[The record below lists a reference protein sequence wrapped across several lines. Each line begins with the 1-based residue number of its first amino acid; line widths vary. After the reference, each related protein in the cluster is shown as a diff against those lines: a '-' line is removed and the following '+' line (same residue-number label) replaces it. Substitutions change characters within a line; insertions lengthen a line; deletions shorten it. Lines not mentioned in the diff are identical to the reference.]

1 MKKISKLLVSI
12 GLLATATTGCTDLDV
27 DITSQYTEYPD
38 SEIAIE
44 AKMANVY
51 YSFRA
56 ALGRRYNEACE
67 FSSDEFTGISFD
79 GDYYDNGDY
88 ALPSLHKVTPDTHCV
103 DWYGDITAGI
113 TNCNRAIVDF
123 GGEDAPAAAPALAM
137 RAFYHFILMDMFGAT
152 PILDHLL
159 DDDEAIDRSP
169 RPEVAAFIEQD
180 LLKALP
186 NLTQE
191 NNASTYGKP
200 NYWMAKALL
209 AKLYINWGVYSC
221 ADVATYDPNTV
232 ENKKLDECIAICDEI
247 MQQGPFDLSDGYR
260 EKFWPENGSHIK
272 DFIYAMPYD
281 RITAQGMTYARFR
294 TWRQMNGPDLSFY
307 GFKLNASVGGMF
319 AVNSNVVDLL
329 SLSGDERNL
338 SIVGGPVYYYD
349 ENRNISDEPYIYDG
363 NGFNGQLVFTKEI
376 TLKSNSQSDME
387 QLNTGKSVEGWS
399 QGYKSVKWFP
409 TYDDYLNGRNQS
421 NDVPIFRYA
430 DIILTKAEALLR
442 GGASTNGDTPQTLLN
457 QIRAYVN
464 APAFE
469 GNPTLDDILDE
480 RGREFFDEN
489 WRRNDL
495 IRFGRFED
503 DWGYKN
509 TVNPAA
515 KTELFRRIFP
525 IPTGVMETNTNWTQN
540 PGY

>member
-12 GLLATATTGCTDLDV
+12 GLLATATTGCTDLNV

-51 YSFRA
+51 YAFRA

-67 FSSDEFTGISFD
+67 FTSDEFTGISFD

-113 TNCNRAIVDF
+113 TNCNRVIVDL
-123 GGEDAPAAAPALAM
+123 GGEDTPAAAPAVAM

-169 RPEVAAFIEQD
+169 RPEVAAFIEKD

-186 NLTQE
+186 NLSQE
-191 NNASTYGKP
+191 NSASTYGKP

-221 ADVATYDPNTV
+221 ADVTTYTPDTPNP
-232 ENKKLDECIAICDEI
+232 KLDDCITICDEI
-247 MQQGPFDLSDGYR
+247 INNGPFDLSDGYR

-272 DFIYAMPYD
+272 DFIYVMPYD

-294 TWRQMNGPDLSFY
+294 TWRQMNGPDRSFY

-319 AVNSNVVDLL
+319 AVNPNVVELL
-329 SLSGDERNL
+329 SLPGDERNL

-349 ENRNISDEPYIYDG
+349 ENRNISDEPYIYEG

-430 DIILTKAEALLR
+430 DIILTKAEAILR
-442 GGASTNGDTPQTLLN
+442 GGTATNGDTPQSLMN
-457 QIRAYVN
+457 QIRGYVN
-464 APAFE
+464 APDFE
-469 GNPTLDDILDE
+469 GNPTLQDILDE

-495 IRFGRFED
+495 IRFGHFED
-503 DWGYKN
+503 DWGYKHI
-509 TVNPAA
+509 VNPAA
-515 KTELFRRIFP
+515 KNELFRRIFP
-525 IPTGVMETNTNWTQN
+525 IPTGVMNTNTNWEQN

>member
-1 MKKISKLLVSI
+1 MKKISKILVSI
-12 GLLATATTGCTDLDV
+12 GLLATATTGCTNLDV

-51 YSFRA
+51 YAFRA

-67 FSSDEFTGISFD
+67 FTSDEFSGISFD

-159 DDDEAIDRSP
+159 ESDEAIDRSP
-169 RPEVAAFIEQD
+169 RPEVAAFIEKD
-180 LLKALP
+180 ILKALP

-191 NNASTYGKP
+191 SNASTYGKP

-221 ADVATYDPNTV
+221 ADVATYTPDVSNP
-232 ENKKLDECIAICDEI
+232 KLDDCITICDEI
-247 MQQGPFDLSDGYR
+247 INNGPFDLSDGYR

-294 TWRQMNGPDLSFY
+294 TWRQMNGPDRSFY
-307 GFKLNASVGGMF
+307 GFKLSASVGGMF
-319 AVNSNVVDLL
+319 AVNPNVVDLL
-329 SLSGDERNL
+329 SLPGDERNL
-338 SIVGGPVYYYD
+338 SIVGGPIYYYD
-349 ENRNISDEPYIYDG
+349 DNRNISKEPYIYEG
-363 NGFNGQLVFTKEI
+363 NGFSGQLVFTKEI
-376 TLKSNSQSDME
+376 TLKSNSQADME

-409 TYDDYLNGRNQS
+409 TYDDYVNGRNQS

-430 DIILTKAEALLR
+430 DIILTKAEAILR
-442 GGASTNGDTPQTLLN
+442 GGAATNSDTPQSLLN
-457 QIRAYVN
+457 QIRAYVH
-464 APAFE
+464 APEFE
-469 GNPTLDDILDE
+469 GNPTLQDILDE

-495 IRFGRFED
+495 IRFGNFED
-503 DWGYKN
+503 DWGFKHI
-509 TVNPAA
+509 VHPEA
-515 KTELFRRIFP
+515 KTELWRRIFP
-525 IPTGVMETNTNWTQN
+525 IPTGVMNTNTNWSQN

>member
-51 YSFRA
+51 YAFRG
-56 ALGRRYNEACE
+56 ALGRRDSEACGC
-67 FSSDEFTGISFD
+67 SSDEFTGISFD
-79 GDYYDNGDY
+79 GDYYDNGTT
-88 ALPSLHKVTPDTHCV
+88 AHPTLHWVNPDSPCI
-103 DWYGDITAGI
+103 DWYPDITAGI
-113 TNCNRAIVDF
+113 TNCNRAIVDL
-123 GGEDAPAAAPALAM
+123 GGEEIPAAAPAIAM

-152 PILDHLL
+152 PILNHIPEG
-159 DDDEAIDRSP
+159 DEAIDRSP
-169 RPEVAAFIEQD
+169 RPEVAAFIEED

-186 NLTQE
+186 NLTKE
-191 NNASTYGKP
+191 SNASTYGKP

-221 ADVATYDPNTV
+221 ADVATYTPNTA
-232 ENKKLDECIAICDEI
+232 NPKLNDCIAICDEI
-247 MQQGPFDLSDGYR
+247 MASGLFDLNNSYR
-260 EKFWPENGSHIK
+260 EKFWPENGAHIT

-281 RITAQGMTYARFR
+281 RITAQGMQYARYR
-294 TWRQMNGPDLSFY
+294 TWRQMNGVDVSFY
-307 GFKLNASVGGMF
+307 GFKLSSSVGGNL
-319 AVNSNVVDLL
+319 AVNSEIVDLL
-329 SLSGDERNL
+329 SLPGDERNL
-338 SIVGGPVYYYD
+338 SIVGGPIYYFD
-349 ENRNISDEPYIYDG
+349 ENRNISDEPFIYDG
-363 NGFNGQLVFTKEI
+363 QQLVFTKEI
-376 TLKSNSQSDME
+376 TLKSSSQSDME
-387 QLNTGKSVEGWS
+387 QLNTGKDVNGWS

-409 TYDDYLNGRNQS
+409 TYDDYVNGRNQS
-421 NDVPIFRYA
+421 NDMPIFRYA
-430 DIILTKAEALLR
+430 DIILTKAEAILR
-442 GGASTNGDTPQTLLN
+442 GGTATNGDTPQSLMN

-469 GNPTLDDILDE
+469 GTPTLDDLLDE

-503 DWGYKN
+503 DWGYKHI
-509 TVNPAA
+509 VHPEA

-525 IPTGVMETNTNWTQN
+525 IPTGVMNTNTNWSQN
-540 PGY
+540 TGY